1 MSLRCGAA
9 RKRVLMKNWIHAE
22 ASMVIDARPEEI
34 YAVVSDYRVGH
45 PAILP
50 RQYFTGVDR

>member
-1 MSLRCGAA
+1 
-9 RKRVLMKNWIHAE
+9 MKNWIHAE